1 MEYYFEKQVDYSV
14 DEAIGK
20 ISELLKTHGFGIL
33 TQIDVQKTLHDK
45 IGAEIRPYRIL
56 GACNPNFANIAVS
69 KERNIGLML
78 PCNIVVQQSV
88 DGHTMVSTINPE
100 RTIKSIGNEHL
111 YELADN
117 VQAVMKALLNELCF

>member
-1 MEYYFEKQVDYSV
+1 MEYFFEKQVDYSV

-117 VQAVMKALLNELCF
+117 VQAVMKALLNEL

>member
-1 MEYYFEKQVDYSV
+1 MEYFFEKQVNYSV

-78 PCNIVVQQSV
+78 PCNIVVQQSE
-88 DGHTMVSTINPE
+88 DGHTVVSTINPD

-117 VQAVMKALLNELCF
+117 VQSVMKALLKEL

>member
-117 VQAVMKALLNELCF
+117 VQAVMKALLNEL

>member
-78 PCNIVVQQSV
+78 PCNIVVQQSA

-117 VQAVMKALLNELCF
+117 VQAVMKALLNEL

>member
-1 MEYYFEKQVDYSV
+1 MEYYFEKQVAYSV

-56 GACNPNFANIAVS
+56 GACNPHFANIAVS

-78 PCNIVVQQSV
+78 PCNIVVQQTE
-88 DGHTMVSTINPE
+88 DGNTLVSTINPE
-100 RTIKSIGNEHL
+100 RTIKSIGNEQL

-117 VQAVMKALLNELCF
+117 VQDTMKSLLKEL

>member
-1 MEYYFEKQVDYSV
+1 MEYFFEKQVAYSV

-78 PCNIVVQQSV
+78 PCNIVVQQTE
-88 DGHTMVSTINPE
+88 DGHTLVSTINPE
-100 RTIKSIGNEHL
+100 RTIKSIGNEQL

-117 VQAVMKALLNELCF
+117 VQDTMKSLLKEL